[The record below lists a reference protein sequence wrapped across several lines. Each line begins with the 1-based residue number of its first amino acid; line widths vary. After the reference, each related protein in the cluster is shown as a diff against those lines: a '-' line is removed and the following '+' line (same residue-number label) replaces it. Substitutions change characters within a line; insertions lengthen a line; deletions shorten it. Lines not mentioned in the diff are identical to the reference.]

1 MTAQTTREK
10 ILPKGMVTD
19 QNGPH
24 PDLLSV
30 VQHHRNHLWRKPCPE
45 HTRDAFRILQQT
57 LEDEPRPL
65 VLDSFCGTGMST
77 ALLADRYPN
86 SWVVGIDQSAHRL
99 AKHQGTQHDNYLL
112 LRAEAESLLKP
123 RSDFNRT
130 GCCSPTHGQR
140 RPNSNAA
147 FTDMAPFPC
156 YRSWVDRLKCE
167 PIGTPSQQSLLRQQ
181 E

>member
-1 MTAQTTREK
+1 M
-10 ILPKGMVTD
+10 IVTD
-19 QNGPH
+19 QLGPH

-30 VQHHRNHLWRKPCPE
+30 VQRHRKHLWRKPCPE

-57 LEDEPRPL
+57 LENEPRPL

-99 AKHQGTQHDNYLL
+99 AKHQGTQRDNYLCSAPRL
-112 LRAEAESLLKP
+112 NLSGPALLKP
-123 RSDFNRT
+123 RSDCNHT
-130 GCCSPTHGQR
+130 GCCTPTRGQR

-147 FTDMAPFPC
+147 FTGMAPFPC
-156 YRSWVDRLKCE
+156 YRSWVDRLRCG
-167 PIGTPSQQSLLRQQ
+167 PIGTSSQQSLLRQRQ
-181 E
+181 